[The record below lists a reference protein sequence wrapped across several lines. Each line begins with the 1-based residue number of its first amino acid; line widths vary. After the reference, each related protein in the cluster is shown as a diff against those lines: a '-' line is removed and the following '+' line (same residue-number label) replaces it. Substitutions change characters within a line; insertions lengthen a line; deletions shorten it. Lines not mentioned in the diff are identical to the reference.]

1 MVNGKLVTNLQYK
14 WGHLPS
20 FIEEHEIEFLEK
32 SSTKLLPPEAL
43 VVLVAFVIVVAL
55 VVFLVRALELSVVIL
70 LTRPCVAGLPGLG
83 RVNESL
89 ESMRLTE
96 FISGLSETVD

>member
-1 MVNGKLVTNLQYK
+1 MVRNLQYK
-14 WGHLPS
+14 WGYLPS

-43 VVLVAFVIVVAL
+43 VVLVAIVTPVNVLLAL
-55 VVFLVRALELSVVIL
+55 VVFLVKALELSVVHL
-70 LTRPCVAGLPGLG
+70 LIRPCVAGFPGLG

-89 ESMRLTE
+89 ESVRLTE